1 MVPWSSLLSRKN
13 SKGARRWKDEKPKL
27 MQLGKRPALKLS
39 ETVVLMICKCFDV
52 DTGWQVQAAID
63 ADDKKQLVKLL
74 QDFQGTHASLSFDC
88 LLSP

>member
-1 MVPWSSLLSRKN
+1 
-13 SKGARRWKDEKPKL
+13 